1 MTQSPMSLDAFKAMA
16 GEASHL
22 SRWFI
27 VDQTRI
33 DAFADVTEDRQF
45 IHVDPQQAV
54 ATPFGGTIAHGFL
67 SLSLL
72 SAMFYDAVPPV
83 EGEGMSLNYGFD
95 KIRFLSPVPSGDR
108 VRGRFALNLLEEKA
122 PGQWQ
127 AYWDVVVEIE
137 HGAKP
142 ALIARWITR
151 KSISEPVVHWGADA
165 GAAGED

>member
-83 EGEGMSLNYGFD
+83 EGEGMSLN
-95 KIRFLSPVPSGDR
+95 
-108 VRGRFALNLLEEKA
+108 FALNLLEEKA

-142 ALIARWITR
+142 ALIAKWITR